1 MKAMAGGQVAL
12 DVVKNG
18 KVADAEHQVDGI
30 SGGTITSVAVG
41 TMLKECLGNYTK
53 FLTNKEVEE
62 D

>member
-1 MKAMAGGQVAL
+1 MADGQVAL

-41 TMLKECLGNYTK
+41 SMLKSCLGNYTK
-53 FLTNKEVEE
+53 FLTNKEAEE